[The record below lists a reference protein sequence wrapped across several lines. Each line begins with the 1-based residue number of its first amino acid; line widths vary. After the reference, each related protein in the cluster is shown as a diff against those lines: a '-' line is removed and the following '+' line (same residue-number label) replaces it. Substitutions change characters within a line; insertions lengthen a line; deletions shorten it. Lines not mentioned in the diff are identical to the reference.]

1 MSLDH
6 GARLERLLARHRD
19 AVVSQGGNNTYAL
32 HRKDQVLVSLE
43 HADRAQA
50 AADRWTAHREDLPEL
65 NVSRLHLHPNAGV
78 NVGELAGQLRGHT
91 DGPIAVSPNHLLR
104 GEPDYMGGPWN
115 VPTPCSPTPRPVSD
129 TPMGR
134 RAFAAVLDTGILPHP
149 WFEGTDWFAQVAAD
163 QLDPM
168 TEMPDYGLDTQTG
181 HGTFVTGVLMRQA
194 PDAFLM
200 IERVL
205 DDIGVCDEL
214 QLLGG
219 LTRLRRRLAAS
230 GERLDVLNMSLGGYT
245 LDDEPSP
252 LLADALGKFGK
263 QTVIVVAA
271 GNNGSNRLFWPAALK
286 ECISVAALE
295 PGCERRAEF
304 SNHGYWVDACAV
316 GADVVGP
323 FLEEISPGGERFDG
337 FARWSGT
344 SFAAPHVAGAIAQWA
359 AAKQCSASEAAD
371 NLLDRSTHPRKH
383 EFGVVVE

>member
-19 AVVSQGGNNTYAL
+19 VVVSEGANNTHAL
-32 HRKDQVLVSLE
+32 HRKDQLLVSLE
-43 HADRAQA
+43 DADRAQL
-50 AADRWTAHREDLPEL
+50 AADQWTAHREDLPEL

-78 NVGELAGQLRGHT
+78 NVGELAGQLRGHR

-104 GEPDYMGGPWN
+104 GEPGWVGGPFDE
-115 VPTPCSPTPRPVSD
+115 PTPAAALPRPVSAE
-129 TPMGR
+129 PMAR
-134 RAFAAVLDTGILPHP
+134 RPLAGILDTGILNHP
-149 WFEGTDWFAQVAAD
+149 WFAESDWFAQVTPD
-163 QLDPM
+163 QIDPL
-168 TEMPDYGLDTQTG
+168 TELPDYGLDTQTG
-181 HGTFVTGVLMRQA
+181 HGTFIAGVLMSQA

-205 DDIGVCDEL
+205 DDIGVCDDL

-219 LTRLRRRLAAS
+219 LARLRHRLNTS
-230 GERLDVLNMSLGGYT
+230 GERLDVLNLSLGGYT

-252 LLADALGKFGK
+252 LLTDALAQFGK

-271 GNNGSNRLFWPAALK
+271 GNNGSNRLFWPAAQK
-286 ECISVAALE
+286 NCVGVAALE
-295 PGCERRAEF
+295 QGCEQRAEF

-323 FLEEISPGGERFDG
+323 FLDEISPGGERFDG

-371 NLLDRSTHPRKH
+371 NLLDPSTRPRLND
-383 EFGVVVE
+383 FGVVVE

>member
-19 AVVSQGGNNTYAL
+19 VVVSEGRNNTYAL
-32 HRKDQVLVSLE
+32 HRKDQLLVSLE

-65 NVSRLHLHPNAGV
+65 GVSRLHLHPDAGV
-78 NVGELAGQLRGHT
+78 NVGELARQLRGHA

-104 GEPDYMGGPWN
+104 GEPGYEGGPWN
-115 VPTPCSPTPRPVSD
+115 LPTPCSPTPRPVSD
-129 TPMGR
+129 EPLGR
-134 RAFAAVLDTGILPHP
+134 RAFAAVLDTGVISHP
-149 WFEGTDWFAQVAAD
+149 WFEGTDWFAQVTSD
-163 QLDPM
+163 QLDPL
-168 TEMPDYGLDTQTG
+168 TESPDYGLDTQTG
-181 HGTFVTGVLMRQA
+181 HGTFVAGVLLRQA

-205 DDIGVCDEL
+205 DDTGVCDEL

-219 LTRLRRRLAAS
+219 LSRLQRRLSAS
-230 GERLDVLNMSLGGYT
+230 GERLDVLNMSLGGYA

-252 LLADALGKFGK
+252 LLADALAKFGK
-263 QTVIVVAA
+263 HTVIVVAA
-271 GNNGSNRLFWPAALK
+271 GNDGSNRPFWPAALK
-286 ECISVAALE
+286 SCVAVAALE

-323 FLEEISPGGERFDG
+323 FLDEITPGGERFDG

-371 NLLDRSTHPRKH
+371 NLLDPSTRPRKH